1 MELERTAICQNLRDE
16 YIRGADRSR
25 CTLAGYG
32 ATPTVSN
39 VPHVR

>member
-1 MELERTAICQNLRDE
+1 MEPERTTICRNLYDYVQGE
-16 YIRGADRSR
+16 DRSR
-25 CTLAGYG
+25 CALAGYG

>member
-1 MELERTAICQNLRDE
+1 MELERTTICRNLRE
-16 YIRGADRSR
+16 YIQGADRPR
-25 CTLAGYG
+25 CAFAGYG